1 MAQTYLTLTNSVL
14 ARMNEVQLTSSTF
27 TSARGIQIQAKNA
40 INEAI
45 RYINQREFNYPFNH
59 STKTET
65 LVPGTVRYSL
75 PTDAKHADYNT
86 FRITKDTDLGTSGSS
101 LTMLNYNE
109 YVDKYISQE
118 DDVTTTNLNGSLTDS
133 ATTIT
138 VNSTTGFSSS
148 GTLHI
153 ANEQVTYTGTTST
166 TFTGVTRGAN
176 STTAAA
182 HADDVQ
188 VAEFDNGGVPLY
200 VVRTLDNNYLLYPF
214 PDKTYALKYDY
225 FTFTSDLSAQSD
237 TPSIPDRFSP
247 VIVDGATAFVYQY
260 RGETSQY
267 QLNFARFE
275 QGIKNMKSLLVNKYE
290 YVRST
295 VLVHPTVTSNY
306 FATATVR

>member
-138 VNSTTGFSSS
+138 
-148 GTLHI
+148 
-153 ANEQVTYTGTTST
+153 
-166 TFTGVTRGAN
+166 GVTRGAN

-214 PDKTYALKYDY
+214 PNKTYALKYDY
-225 FTFTSDLSAQSD
+225 FTFASDLSAATD
-237 TPSIPDRFSP
+237 TTSIPDRFAP
-247 VIVDGATAFVYQY
+247 VIVDGATAYTYQY
-260 RGETSQY
+260 RGEIEQY

-275 QGIKNMKSLLVNKYE
+275 QGIKNMQSLLVNKYQ

-295 VLVHPTVTSNY
+295 VIFKPDSMAGYFTSEVTS
-306 FATATVR
+306 

>member
-1 MAQTYLTLTNSVL
+1 MAETFLTLTNSVL
-14 ARMNEVQLTSSTF
+14 SRMNEVQLTSSTF
-27 TSARGIQIQAKNA
+27 SSARGIQTQAQNA
-40 INEAI
+40 VNEAI

-59 STKTET
+59 SAKTET

-75 PTDAKHADYNT
+75 PADAKHADYNT
-86 FRITKDTDLGTSGSS
+86 FRIAKDTDLGTSGSS
-101 LTMLNYNE
+101 LTTLNYNE

-118 DDVTTTNLNGSLTDS
+118 DDVTTTNLDGSLTDS

-200 VVRTLDNNYLLYPF
+200 VIRTLDNNYLLYPF
-214 PDKTYALKYDY
+214 PNKTYALKYDY
-225 FTFTSDLSAQSD
+225 FTFASSLSAHSD
-237 TPSIPDRFSP
+237 TTSIPDRFAP
-247 VIVDGATAFVYQY
+247 VIVDGATAYAYQY
-260 RGETSQY
+260 RGEIQQY

-275 QGIKNMKSLLVNKYE
+275 QGIKNMQSLLVNKYQ
-290 YVRST
+290 YVRSIVIFKPDSMAGYFT
-295 VLVHPTVTSNY
+295 SEVTS
-306 FATATVR
+306 

>member
-14 ARMNEVQLTSSTF
+14 SRMNEVQLTSSNF
-27 TSARGIQIQAKNA
+27 TSARGIQTQAQNA
-40 INEAI
+40 VNEAI

-86 FRITKDTDLGTSGSS
+86 FRIAKDTDLGTSGSS
-101 LTMLNYNE
+101 LTTLNYNE

-118 DDVTTTNLNGSLTDS
+118 DDVTTTNLDGSLTDS

-200 VVRTLDNNYLLYPF
+200 VIRTLDNNYLLYPF
-214 PDKTYALKYDY
+214 PNKTYALKYDY
-225 FTFTSDLSAQSD
+225 FTFASDLSAHSD
-237 TPSIPDRFSP
+237 TTSIPDRFAP
-247 VIVDGATAFVYQY
+247 VIIDGATAYAYQY
-260 RGETSQY
+260 RGEIEQY

-275 QGIKNMKSLLVNKYE
+275 QGIKNMQSLLVNKYQ

-295 VLVHPTVTSNY
+295 VIFKPDSMAGYFTSEVTS
-306 FATATVR
+306 